1 MDLVSFLRE
10 PWKTSFPAYDGS
22 VFNIRPAPE
31 YANAEVVVASLYR
44 AVGFEG
50 HSERNVPSAGR
61 EFDKSIRKTQPD
73 NSISGPAW
81 SSVVHG
87 ILESP
92 RLPNQSTKRFLQ
104 LCPIVPDVAL
114 YSGTARTSGNSWNP
128 GLLIQRLL
136 RLGCDSAEDF
146 HGLWR
151 QLFDAVSVTEGD
163 DIWARWLHEE
173 FSRRRQGTIGWKYQP
188 PAEGPDLP
196 AEEKS
201 VLDCP
206 AQQLVRDLRSI
217 IGAKEH
223 MTRRQWVSLL
233 EAILRL
239 GAVTHVLW
247 LCDVNDRIWQLT
259 KGVLLGETTP
269 EAQRVSESL
278 LASGPPH
285 LVYGNPSVPIIREFA
300 SRYLQARLSINFLLW
315 KLVECNVSV
324 SSLSSSAD
332 VRSLLV
338 AVEANREQLDPAA
351 FMEELGIL
359 RDSQARLLACK
370 AGIGSNLVEFG
381 QHVLGQRRTLNET
394 LRGFDQG
401 YFLKKRGQSSNAPW
415 VLSLGPVAVLA
426 LVHCCLNEV
435 SGPRSV
441 ERLCVHLSRYGLAVD
456 RDDIAKSD
464 LGQKLRMLGLI
475 LDSPDAESGML
486 LIPPFAQGR
495 ILQGAAS

>member
-1 MDLVSFLRE
+1 MDLATFRRE

-31 YANAEVVVASLYR
+31 YANGEVVVASLYR
-44 AVGFEG
+44 AIGFKG
-50 HSERNVPSAGR
+50 HSERDVPAAGR
-61 EFDKSIRKTQPD
+61 EFDKSIRQTQSN
-73 NSISGPAW
+73 NSISSSTWA
-81 SSVVHG
+81 SVVHG

-136 RLGCDSAEDF
+136 RLGCRSADDFDS
-146 HGLWR
+146 LWR
-151 QLFDAVSVTEGD
+151 QLFDAISVTDSD
-163 DIWARWLHEE
+163 DVWARWLNEE
-173 FSRRRQGTIGWKYQP
+173 FSKRRQAAIDWKYQLAP
-188 PAEGPDLP
+188 GGPDLP
-196 AEEKS
+196 ASEK
-201 VLDCP
+201 VRLDCP
-206 AQQLVRDLRSI
+206 ARQFVRDLRSI
-217 IGAKEH
+217 LSAKNY

-247 LCDVNDRIWQLT
+247 LCDVNDRIWQLM
-259 KGVLLGETTP
+259 KRVLSGEDSPDNPYVEEFVLT
-269 EAQRVSESL
+269 A
-278 LASGPPH
+278 GKPH
-285 LVYGNPSVPIIREFA
+285 LVYGNPSVPIIRELA
-300 SRYLQARLSINFLLW
+300 SRYLLARLSINFLMW
-315 KLVECNVSV
+315 KLAELKVEIT
-324 SSLSSSAD
+324 SLSSAAD
-332 VRSLLV
+332 ICSLLD
-338 AVEANREQLDPAA
+338 AVEARREHLDTPA
-351 FMEELGIL
+351 FMDQLGKL
-359 RDSQARLLACK
+359 KDSQSRLLACK
-370 AGIGSNLVEFG
+370 VGIGSNLVEFG
-381 QHVLGQRRTLNET
+381 QHVLGQRRTLNEA

-401 YFLKKRGQSSNAPW
+401 YFLRKKGQHSNAPW

-435 SGPRSV
+435 AGPRSI
-441 ERLCVHLSRYGLAVD
+441 ERLCAHLSRYGLAVD

-486 LIPPFAQGR
+486 LVPPFAVAR
-495 ILQGAAS
+495 NPQGAIS